1 MTRRIVDIIG
11 DNQRRGKRRSV
22 PPVRAEREVIPSPEA
37 GDGVYRRLRE
47 GITSGEF
54 QPNERLVEANL
65 TRLLGGGRTAIRA
78 ALARLDQEGLVTR
91 EHNRGAR
98 VRLVSDREALE
109 IEEARSAL
117 ERLLCRQ
124 AAVRAGAAEV
134 RQLKQ
139 ILTEMRRRLAA
150 GDAIGYSELNPS
162 FHQLIWACAQNAT
175 ASRLVMNLKSQSIRF
190 QYHTMLRPGRPER
203 SMQEHEAIYAA
214 IAAHDGDAAET
225 AMRQHLE
232 EVLETLR

>member
-22 PPVRAEREVIPSPEA
+22 PPVRAEREATPSPEA

-91 EHNRGAR
+91 EHNPTPR
-98 VRLVSDREALE
+98 VRLGSHPATLE
-109 IEEARSAL
+109 LQGARSA
-117 ERLLCRQ
+117 
-124 AAVRAGAAEV
+124 
-134 RQLKQ
+134 
-139 ILTEMRRRLAA
+139 
-150 GDAIGYSELNPS
+150 
-162 FHQLIWACAQNAT
+162 
-175 ASRLVMNLKSQSIRF
+175 
-190 QYHTMLRPGRPER
+190 
-203 SMQEHEAIYAA
+203 
-214 IAAHDGDAAET
+214 
-225 AMRQHLE
+225 
-232 EVLETLR
+232 